1 MPLCDDYNC
10 TEWLIEL
17 MNVKYAILKE
27 LIQIAPRRPLIV
39 FLEKGLPLT

>member
-17 MNVKYAILKE
+17 MNVKYAISKKLM
-27 LIQIAPRRPLIV
+27 QIAPRTPLIA

>member
-1 MPLCDDYNC
+1 MLFCDDYNC

-17 MNVKYAILKE
+17 MNVKYAISKKLT
-27 LIQIAPRRPLIV
+27 QIAPRRPLIV